1 MLNFVNARWAR
12 CAGLIVM
19 GLIVV
24 GGARLL
30 MFGGVYGIALFV
42 AIPMILGALAE
53 CFRKSASAG
62 GAAMAGALTVLVAN
76 IALLVVAWEGV
87 ICIAM
92 SLPLTVALGALG
104 ASFVHAAGEST
115 GRGETTAFLL
125 LLPLSAGTVG
135 FDLTA
140 KPPVFEVTTS
150 VDITATPEQVW
161 KHMVSFPEMA
171 APEEWYFKTGI
182 AYPERVSIEGAGVG
196 AARSCEF
203 STGPFAEKI
212 TIWDEPRLL
221 QFTTTE
227 SPAPMREWSPYGNIE
242 PKHLHGYFL
251 SKQGQFRL
259 TPLANGH
266 TLLEGTSW
274 YQHGLWPSQYWRLWT
289 DAIVHRVHTRVL
301 THIRALAEA
310 DEVARR

>member
-92 SLPLTVALGALG
+92 SLPLTVALDL
-104 ASFVHAAGEST
+104 E
-115 GRGETTAFLL
+115 R
-125 LLPLSAGTVG
+125 PLFTQ
-135 FDLTA
+135 
-140 KPPVFEVTTS
+140 
-150 VDITATPEQVW
+150 QV
-161 KHMVSFPEMA
+161 S
-171 APEEWYFKTGI
+171 
-182 AYPERVSIEGAGVG
+182 RRD
-196 AARSCEF
+196 AAR
-203 STGPFAEKI
+203 
-212 TIWDEPRLL
+212 PRH
-221 QFTTTE
+221 FFCYC
-227 SPAPMREWSPYGNIE
+227 P
-242 PKHLHGYFL
+242 
-251 SKQGQFRL
+251 
-259 TPLANGH
+259 
-266 TLLEGTSW
+266 
-274 YQHGLWPSQYWRLWT
+274 
-289 DAIVHRVHTRVL
+289 
-301 THIRALAEA
+301 
-310 DEVARR
+310 